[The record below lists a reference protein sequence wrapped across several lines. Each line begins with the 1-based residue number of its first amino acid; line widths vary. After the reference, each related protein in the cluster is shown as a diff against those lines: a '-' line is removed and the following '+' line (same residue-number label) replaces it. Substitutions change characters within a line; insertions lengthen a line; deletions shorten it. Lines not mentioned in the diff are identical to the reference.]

1 MDDVEVVLVAL
12 FISVVVLAAAA
23 RAINVPYPIVLV
35 IGGAI
40 LGLLPGLPDV
50 QLDPDLV
57 LVLFLPP
64 LLYTGAFFA
73 NLRELRANLRP
84 IALLSIGL
92 VIATVLVV
100 AWVAHSLIDGLS
112 WPAAFALGAI
122 VGPTDPVA
130 ATAIARRLGVPRT
143 LVNVLEGESLVNDA
157 TALVA
162 YRIALAAA
170 AGAAFS
176 LLDASW
182 EFVWKAAG
190 GIAIGLVVGWVIAWV
205 RSKLDDPLVENT
217 IGLLSGYA
225 AYVPAE
231 HLNVSAVLA
240 AVTVGCYVGWQ
251 APRIASPATRIQGFG
266 MWELLQFLLNAT
278 LFVLIGLQLPLVLDG
293 LDTTDWST
301 LLGYAAAVSAAVVLT
316 RLIWQQTV
324 VFLIRAIDRR
334 ESVRAR
340 RSTWQLRV
348 IGGWAGMRGAVSLA
362 VALALPLDFE
372 QRDLLIFL
380 TFAVIFVTLVLQ
392 GLTLPPLI
400 RWLGVIDDGAQE
412 SHEELKARL
421 VATKAAL
428 ARIEELKAEE
438 WTRDDTLE
446 RMQQQYEYRKR
457 RLAARAG
464 KIEDDGY
471 EDRSFAYQ
479 TILREVL
486 EAQRAEV
493 VRLRNEGTIS
503 NEVMHRIEREL
514 DLEDQ
519 RLEI

>member
-1 MDDVEVVLVAL
+1 VDDVEVVLVAL
-12 FISVVVLAAAA
+12 FVSVVVLAAAA

-35 IGGAI
+35 LGGTL
-40 LGLLPGLPDV
+40 LGMMPWLPDV

-64 LLYTGAFFA
+64 LLYAGAFFA
-73 NLRELRANLRP
+73 NLRDLRTNLRP
-84 IALLSIGL
+84 ITLLSVGL

-100 AWVAHSLIDGLS
+100 AWAAHALIDGLS

-143 LVNVLEGESLVNDA
+143 LVTVLEGESLVNDA

-170 AGAAFS
+170 AGAGFS
-176 LLDASW
+176 LLDATW
-182 EFVWKAAG
+182 DFVWKAAG
-190 GIAIGLVVGWVIAWV
+190 GIAIGLVVGWAIAWV

-217 IGLLSGYA
+217 IGLLSAYA

-231 HLNVSAVLA
+231 HLDVSAVLA

-266 MWELLQFLLNAT
+266 MWDLLQFMLNAI
-278 LFVLIGLQLPLVLDG
+278 LFILIGLQLPVVLDG
-293 LDTTDWST
+293 LHGIAWTT
-301 LLGYAAAVSAAVVLT
+301 LLGYAAAVSAAVVITRLVWQLTIVFLT
-316 RLIWQQTV
+316 RAV
-324 VFLIRAIDRR
+324 DRR

-340 RSTWQLRV
+340 RSTWQARLV
-348 IGGWAGMRGAVSLA
+348 SGWAGMRGAVSLA
-362 VALALPLDFE
+362 VALALPVDFE

-380 TFAVIFVTLVLQ
+380 TFAVIFATLVLQ

-400 RWLGVIDDGAQE
+400 RVLGVTDDGGAE
-412 SHEELKARL
+412 SKEELKARL

-428 ARIEELKAEE
+428 ARIAELKDED
-438 WTRDDTLE
+438 WTRDDTLD
-446 RMQQQYEYRKR
+446 RMQRQYEYRKR

-464 KIEDDGY
+464 KLEDDGY

-479 TILREVL
+479 TVLREVL

-493 VRLRNEGTIS
+493 VRLRNAGTIS

-514 DLEDQ
+514 DLEDA